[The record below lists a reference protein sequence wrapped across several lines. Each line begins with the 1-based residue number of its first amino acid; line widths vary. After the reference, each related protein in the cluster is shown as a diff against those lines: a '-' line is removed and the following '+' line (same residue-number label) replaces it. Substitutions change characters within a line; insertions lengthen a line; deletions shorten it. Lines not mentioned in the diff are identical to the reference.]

1 MKTYQN
7 GDEWRRGLRVLID
20 CKDVFVKDVA
30 LSHPTRKE
38 LKL

>member
-7 GDEWRRGLRVLID
+7 GDEWRQEFRALID
-20 CKDVFVKDVA
+20 CKDAFAKYVA

-38 LKL
+38 PER